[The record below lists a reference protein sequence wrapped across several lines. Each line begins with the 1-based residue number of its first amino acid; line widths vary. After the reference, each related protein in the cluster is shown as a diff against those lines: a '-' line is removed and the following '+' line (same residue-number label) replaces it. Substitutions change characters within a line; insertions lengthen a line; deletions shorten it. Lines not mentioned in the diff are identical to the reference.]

1 MEVRKMRLTLRTLLA
16 YLDGIL
22 EPDDAQALGKKI
34 DESEYAAGLVH
45 RLRDVMRRLR
55 LGAPSLTDRGPGLDP
70 NTVAEYL
77 DNTLPAERVTD
88 FEKVCLDSDTH
99 LAEVGSCHQILTL
112 VLGEPAE
119 VDPASRQRMY
129 ELQDVHAGSKP
140 PPTPVA
146 APVGAPPVVEPVSLD
161 LGLDAGSGDRR
172 SRPKATVP
180 EYLREPRRRRAWLPT
195 AAAVLLV
202 ACIIVIVLKVVGQ
215 LEPGTP
221 VGDALVRSGLIAAA
235 PVKQEVAVK
244 GSPEQG
250 ATTDGNENQEGGKE
264 VKIEKA
270 PPLIETTPGANSK
283 ESEARPGASPAG
295 KSGPEVKQ
303 PDKVTPEPVTVA
315 VPNKDNGKT
324 PSTPPPTK
332 NNLPEPGAGTAAD
345 QKTPVPD
352 EAKGTAKSAEESKTP
367 PEKNDKKK
375 GTDSPPEVAPGP
387 EPLGRLLSGDQVLLG
402 NDRPESGWT
411 RVGPT
416 QMLIPQHVI
425 ALPTYRAKVV
435 LTLGVTLD
443 ILGGSRVEL
452 LGSSPQEMPGI
463 RVVYGRVVLMPLGKA
478 NTKVRVAFGDHSGTI
493 SFADANSI
501 AAIDVHNLHEPG
513 VNPEDVPPRVTA
525 ELFVASGSI
534 VWEEAVKDKEKGK
547 EEKALPLAPPQR
559 LWFDGQA
566 PASAVAAKTAPDW
579 ITRVEPL
586 GQLDVW
592 ASSVVAKAL
601 ATDKPARVTLL
612 ELITGPRPPKKEV
625 ASLVLRCLGYVGQ
638 FSDMA
643 KALNNPNRKTE
654 WGDYYVPQL
663 RAAVARDAET
673 ATAVRVALEKE
684 YPQQSADLYR
694 MLLGYTNEQLKAGD
708 DAMLVRGLKNDESLA
723 VRVLSHWNLKDITG
737 KGLNYYPTDRPVN
750 RVQPV
755 RHWEQRLEAKDIR
768 FPSDLKPRTPRGPV
782 APPAPAG

>member
-1 MEVRKMRLTLRTLLA
+1 MRLTLRTLLA

-34 DESEYAAGLVH
+34 EESDYAAGLVH

-55 LGAPSLTDRGPGLDP
+55 LGAPSLNDRGPGLDP

-77 DNTLPAERVTD
+77 DNTLPTEHVTD

-119 VDPASRQRMY
+119 VEPASRERMY

-140 PPTPVA
+140 PPTPAA
-146 APVGAPPVVEPVSLD
+146 APVGAAPPAGPPISLD
-161 LGLDAGSGDRR
+161 LGLDARLADRR
-172 SRPKATVP
+172 SRPKTTVP
-180 EYLREPRRRRAWLPT
+180 EYLREPRRRRAWLPI
-195 AAAVLLV
+195 AAAVLLA
-202 ACIIVIVLKVVGQ
+202 ACIVVIVLKAVGQ

-221 VGDALVRSGLIAAA
+221 AGNALVRLGIVAAA
-235 PVKQEVAVK
+235 PVKQEVAVGNSQKQETAVTRNGNEEGGK
-244 GSPEQG
+244 GTNTKENPLPVEP
-250 ATTDGNENQEGGKE
+250 TTDGAKT
-264 VKIEKA
+264 
-270 PPLIETTPGANSK
+270 PPEQPGTP
-283 ESEARPGASPAG
+283 PAG
-295 KSGPEVKQ
+295 KSATGTANPGKSPAQTVTAIV
-303 PDKVTPEPVTVA
+303 PDK
-315 VPNKDNGKT
+315 DGGKT
-324 PSTPPPTK
+324 PPTPPTQNGPTK
-332 NNLPEPGAGTAAD
+332 TGDGVTTD
-345 QKTPVPD
+345 KKTPAPPD
-352 EAKGTAKSAEESKTP
+352 GGKIPPKSPDKLQTPPDKGTTKP
-367 PEKNDKKK
+367 PPD
-375 GTDSPPEVAPGP
+375 APLPP

-402 NDRPESGWT
+402 NHHLESGWT
-411 RVGPT
+411 RIGANE
-416 QMLIPQHVI
+416 MLIPQHVI

-443 ILGGSRVEL
+443 ILGGTRVEL

-478 NTKVRVAFGDHSGTI
+478 NTKVRIAFGDHNGTI
-493 SFADANSI
+493 SFADANST
-501 AAIDVHNLHEPG
+501 AAIEVHNLHEPG

-534 VWEEAVKDKEKGK
+534 SWEEAVKDKGK
-547 EEKALPLAPPQR
+547 EEKAVSLTPPQR
-559 LWFDGQA
+559 FRFDGQA
-566 PASAVAAKTAPDW
+566 PGAPVAATTMPDW
-579 ITRVEPL
+579 ITRAEPL

-601 ATDKPARVTLL
+601 STDKPARVALL

-638 FSDMA
+638 FSDMV
-643 KALNNPNRKTE
+643 KALNNPSRKTD
-654 WGDYYVPQL
+654 WWDYYVPQL

-694 MLLGYTNEQLKAGD
+694 MLLGYTNDQLKAGD
-708 DAMLVRGLKNDESLA
+708 DATLIRGLKNDESLA

-737 KGLNYYPTDRPVN
+737 KSLNYYPTDRPVN
-750 RVQPV
+750 RLQSV
-755 RHWEQRLEAKDIR
+755 RHWEQRLEAKEIR
-768 FPSDLKPRTPRGPV
+768 FPSDVKPRAPRGSA
-782 APPAPAG
+782 APPEPAG